1 VAGQCALR
9 GLRCNS
15 LANLEV
21 LRWLIFSAIKRIVRE
36 MLMNFRNIF
45 AFVALFTLLGSV
57 HASSCNFRTEIT
69 FQDGTKSCLEDFSIA
84 KETPAGES
92 GTVQDFV
99 GKNHT
104 FVLTRSKT
112 PNCKAIGISGWSGFS
127 GNASNKLAQ
136 LEKESL
142 DKCFNAG
149 CDCEVIISD
158 HKARLSKDSLENW
171 TSSSTAPS
179 QMAIKNPVIE
189 IASAPI
195 KPLEVKD
202 VPKINQNLSDTPKES
217 EQIIALKGE
226 LEKLKTLLAKNLAK
240 PEATAV
246 VDTKKSAP
254 QIYANRYALVIGND
268 SYQKIQALQ
277 NAKEDARAMAGNLDQ
292 LGYKTT
298 LKLDLT
304 EKQMRQELR
313 SFKSQL
319 KSGDEVTF
327 YYAGHGVQIDSTN
340 FLLPVDIAGDS
351 EDQVKDEAI
360 SLQRVLDDMSE
371 KKVKFTLALVDACRD
386 NPFKGSGRS
395 IARGRGLAPTTAATG
410 QMIVFSAGTG
420 QQALDRL
427 GPNDKSKNGLF
438 TRVFMSE
445 MHKEGVSID
454 RIVRNVRTDVVALA
468 KSVGHDQVPAIYD
481 QVVGEFYF
489 KK

>member
-1 VAGQCALR
+1 
-9 GLRCNS
+9 
-15 LANLEV
+15 
-21 LRWLIFSAIKRIVRE
+21 
-36 MLMNFRNIF
+36 MPMNFCTTL
-45 AFVALFTLLGSV
+45 ALITLLLPLGSA

-69 FQDGTKSCLEDFSIA
+69 FQDGAKSCLEDLSIS
-84 KETPAGES
+84 KEIPAGES
-92 GTVQDFV
+92 STVLDFV

-112 PNCKAIGISGWSGFS
+112 PNCKAIGVSGWSGFS
-127 GNASNKLAQ
+127 SNASNKLTQ

-158 HKARLSKDSLENW
+158 HKARISKDSLENW
-171 TSSSTAPS
+171 ASSPIAPP
-179 QMAIKNPVIE
+179 QVAAKNPPIE
-189 IASAPI
+189 TVSAPL
-195 KPLEVKD
+195 KPTEVKEP
-202 VPKINQNLSDTPKES
+202 PKANQTLPEAPKES
-217 EQIIALKGE
+217 EQIIALKIE
-226 LEKLKTLLAKNLAK
+226 LEKLKSLLAKNTSK
-240 PEATAV
+240 PETTIAI
-246 VDTKKSAP
+246 DSKKSTP
-254 QIYANRYALVIGND
+254 QIFANRYALVIGND
-268 SYQKIQALQ
+268 SYQKIQALE
-277 NAKEDARAMAGNLDQ
+277 NAKEDARAMASNLDQ
-292 LGYKTT
+292 LGYKTS

-319 KSGDEVTF
+319 RPGDEVTF

-395 IARGRGLAPTTAATG
+395 IAKGRGLAPTTAATG

-420 QQALDRL
+420 QQALDKL

-438 TRVFMSE
+438 TRVFMTE

-454 RIVRNVRTDVVALA
+454 RIVRNVRSDVVALA

>member
-1 VAGQCALR
+1 
-9 GLRCNS
+9 
-15 LANLEV
+15 
-21 LRWLIFSAIKRIVRE
+21 
-36 MLMNFRNIF
+36 ML
-45 AFVALFTLLGSV
+45 LFGG
-57 HASSCNFRTEIT
+57 AYGSSCNFRTEIT
-69 FQDGTKSCLEDFSIA
+69 FQDGTKSCLEDLSIA
-84 KETPAGES
+84 KESPIGES
-92 GTVQDFV
+92 GTVLDFV

-104 FVLTRSKT
+104 FALARSKT

-127 GNASNKLAQ
+127 SRASNRVNG
-136 LEKESL
+136 LEKEAL

-149 CDCEVIISD
+149 CDCEIVISD
-158 HKARLSKDSLENW
+158 HKSKISKDSLDNW
-171 TSSSTAPS
+171 TSSPFNPPEIAAKSQPIVAIASSPS
-179 QMAIKNPVIE
+179 QT
-189 IASAPI
+189 
-195 KPLEVKD
+195 KD
-202 VPKINQNLSDTPKES
+202 KDPSGAKQNLSDTPKEN
-217 EQIIALKGE
+217 EQIVALKTE
-226 LEKLKTLLAKNLAK
+226 LEKLKTLLAK
-240 PEATAV
+240 TANGLEKTAP
-246 VDTKKSAP
+246 VDAKKSSP

-268 SYQKIQALQ
+268 SYQKIQPLQ
-277 NAKEDARAMAGNLDQ
+277 NAKEDARSMASNLDQ

-351 EDQVKDEAI
+351 EDQVKDEAV

-395 IARGRGLAPTTAATG
+395 IAKTRGLAPTTAATG

-420 QQALDRL
+420 QQALDKL

-438 TRVFMSE
+438 TRVFMTE

-454 RIVRNVRTDVVALA
+454 RIVRNVRSDVVALA

>member
-1 VAGQCALR
+1 M
-9 GLRCNS
+9 
-15 LANLEV
+15 NL
-21 LRWLIFSAIKRIVRE
+21 
-36 MLMNFRNIF
+36 RNIF
-45 AFVALFTLLGSV
+45 AFVTLLLLLGSV
-57 HASSCNFRTEIT
+57 HASSCSFRTEIA
-69 FQDGTKSCLEDFSIA
+69 FQDGSRICLDDLSIA
-84 KETPAGES
+84 KETPSGES

-99 GKNHT
+99 SKNHT

-112 PNCKAIGISGWSGFS
+112 PSCKAIGISGWSGFS
-127 GNASNKLAQ
+127 SNASNQLAR

-158 HKARLSKDSLENW
+158 HKSRISKDSLENW
-171 TSSSTAPS
+171 APS
-179 QMAIKNPVIE
+179 QMATKNPAIE
-189 IASAPI
+189 LASTPV

-202 VPKINQNLSDTPKES
+202 TPKTNQNLSDAPKES
-217 EQIIALKGE
+217 EQITALKDE
-226 LEKLKTLLAKNLAK
+226 LEKLKNLLAKNLAK
-240 PEATAV
+240 SETTTAIDV
-246 VDTKKSAP
+246 KKSTP

-277 NAKEDARAMAGNLDQ
+277 NAKEDARAMANNLDQ

-395 IARGRGLAPTTAATG
+395 IAKSRGLAPTTAATG

-420 QQALDRL
+420 QQALDKL

-438 TRVFMSE
+438 TRVFMAE

-454 RIVRNVRTDVVALA
+454 RIVRNVRSDVVALA